1 MRKRKTKSAV
11 YHKRSAEGAQSA
23 SLSLSIYPEHLR
35 ILRARERE
43 LNVHRS
49 VLLQLLL
56 EIDERDGLLRRE
68 VQQRIERNHSANII
82 PPQDHYVH
90 D

>member
-1 MRKRKTKSAV
+1 MRIRKTKARV
-11 YHKRSAEGAQSA
+11 YHRRSTQGRQS
-23 SLSLSIYPEHLR
+23 SCLSVSIYPEHLR
-35 ILRARERE
+35 ILRERERE

-68 VQQRIERNHSANII
+68 VQQRIEQHQQANII
-82 PPQDHYVH
+82 PPQNHYVH